1 MTTGT
6 GGRKDRKMM
15 KLGEI
20 QTLTI
25 VKRQDFGVYLAE
37 DETKKNP
44 EDRVLLPI
52 KQVPAEAQIG
62 DEMEVFLYKD
72 SKDRLIATTKRPKIT
87 LGQAAVLT
95 VADVGKIGAFLDM
108 GLERDLLLPFKQQTY
123 RVNAGDEVL
132 VAMYVDKSGRLAA
145 TMKVYHY
152 LRSDSPYRAGDDVSG
167 VVYEISDNFGAF
179 VAVDRMYSA
188 RIPKKEFSGECR
200 CGDMINGRVTRV
212 LEDGRL
218 DISIRDKAYLQIDED
233 AQTIMDAIEE
243 FGGVLP
249 FSDKA
254 DPEVIRRELHMS
266 KNAFKRA
273 AGRLYKEGLVD
284 IGEHSIRKR

>member
-1 MTTGT
+1 
-6 GGRKDRKMM
+6 
-15 KLGEI
+15 
-20 QTLTI
+20 
-25 VKRQDFGVYLAE
+25 
-37 DETKKNP
+37 
-44 EDRVLLPI
+44 
-52 KQVPAEAQIG
+52 
-62 DEMEVFLYKD
+62 
-72 SKDRLIATTKRPKIT
+72 
-87 LGQAAVLT
+87 
-95 VADVGKIGAFLDM
+95 
-108 GLERDLLLPFKQQTY
+108 
-123 RVNAGDEVL
+123 
-132 VAMYVDKSGRLAA
+132 
-145 TMKVYHY
+145 
-152 LRSDSPYRAGDDVSG
+152 
-167 VVYEISDNFGAF
+167 
-179 VAVDRMYSA
+179 
-188 RIPKKEFSGECR
+188 
-200 CGDMINGRVTRV
+200 MINGRVTRV